1 MRRRT
6 PRLQVN
12 TFPFLAVLLCAM
24 GSLILILL
32 VMDRRAKA
40 VARHKAKEAA
50 LAAAAERAR
59 KDDSQREEWER
70 KRRALHEL
78 LAQRHAA
85 LLDDVRQLQ
94 AQTGAADRNLQH
106 MGQELSAGA
115 QKLQELRALLA
126 QEQEALGARQAA
138 VKQAAQNDQVAR
150 AELERLAGE
159 LLQLEQTLAA
169 LEALRQ
175 REQSTYSLVPYK
187 GRNGV
192 SRRPIY
198 IECTAA
204 GVILHPERLEL
215 TGPLF
220 NPVDVRN
227 AVVSRLGAMTA
238 SDIAPYLLMLVRP
251 NGISNYYN
259 A

>member
-12 TFPFLAVLLCAM
+12 TFPFLAVVLCAM
-24 GSLILILL
+24 GSLILVLL
-32 VMDRRAKA
+32 VMERRAKA
-40 VARHKAKEAA
+40 VARQKTRDAS

-59 KDDSQREEWER
+59 KDDNQREEWER

-78 LAQRHAA
+78 LMQRHAA

-94 AQTGAADRNLQH
+94 AKSSVADRNLEH

-115 QKLQELRALLA
+115 QKLAELRALLA
-126 QEQEALGARQAA
+126 QEEQARGARQAA
-138 VKQAAQNDQVAR
+138 VKQAAQNDQIAR

-159 LLQLEQTLAA
+159 LLQLEQTFAA

-204 GVILHPERLEL
+204 GIILHP
-215 TGPLF
+215 
-220 NPVDVRN
+220 
-227 AVVSRLGAMTA
+227 
-238 SDIAPYLLMLVRP
+238 
-251 NGISNYYN
+251 
-259 A
+259 

>member
-40 VARHKAKEAA
+40 VARQKVQEAA

-59 KDDSQREEWER
+59 NDDSQREEWER

-78 LAQRHAA
+78 LVQRHAA

-94 AQTGAADRNLQH
+94 AQAGAADRNLQH

-159 LLQLEQTLAA
+159 
-169 LEALRQ
+169 
-175 REQSTYSLVPYK
+175 
-187 GRNGV
+187 
-192 SRRPIY
+192 
-198 IECTAA
+198 
-204 GVILHPERLEL
+204 
-215 TGPLF
+215 
-220 NPVDVRN
+220 
-227 AVVSRLGAMTA
+227 
-238 SDIAPYLLMLVRP
+238 
-251 NGISNYYN
+251 
-259 A
+259 